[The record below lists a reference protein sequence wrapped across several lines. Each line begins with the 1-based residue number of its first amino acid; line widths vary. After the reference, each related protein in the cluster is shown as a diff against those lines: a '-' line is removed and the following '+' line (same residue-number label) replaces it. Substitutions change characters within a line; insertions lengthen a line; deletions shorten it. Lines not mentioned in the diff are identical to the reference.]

1 MSANL
6 NHEDLLRKI
15 AELEEENQI
24 LVNTTKKLGEDLN
37 RYRLLVDSASD
48 LIHSVT
54 PSGRF
59 LYTNQAWRDTLGYT
73 EEEIR
78 QLSLMDIVDPTC
90 KDKCAGIFNC
100 LIQGEK
106 IDRNTTVFLSGNGD
120 RVIVEGRCTTH
131 FEEGRPLC
139 MTGIFRNLTEQTRRE
154 AALLESE
161 QRYQDLFENSSDL
174 IQIVRPDGK
183 LLYVNQAWRKT
194 FGYSEEEIASL
205 SIFDLISSDCREHC
219 QRTFHQILS
228 GPELHRFTSTFTA
241 RDGRK
246 IIIEGNGIC
255 KFEDGK
261 PVSTQCIFH
270 DVTEK
275 KMLEEELIKAQKLE
289 SLGVLAGG
297 IAHDFNNLL
306 TAILGNIS
314 LARMYTSPGETID
327 KYLDKTEMATLRTQK
342 LTKQL
347 LTFSRGG
354 APVKKVTTLPELIEE
369 STAFV
374 LRGAKSRCS
383 YHFARDL
390 RAVEVDEGQLSQV
403 AQNLVINAHEAMPDG
418 GTITIKA
425 DNRDLAPDEIPSL
438 PPGNYVELIFADQ
451 GSGIPPEIL
460 SRIFDP
466 YFSSKSTGSGLG
478 LAISYSIIKNH
489 GGLITVSSK
498 PGQGTVF
505 TLLLPATLQQP
516 APESKSLNGLQK
528 IDEKRN
534 LKILLMDDNP
544 VVQEVTTTMLT
555 LFGCDVTQAWHGEE
569 ALTLYREAKKNGNH
583 FDLVIM
589 DLTIPGGMGGKETIA
604 ALLAFDPEAK
614 AVVASGY
621 ADDPIM
627 ASHREYG
634 FIGMLAKPFQVN
646 ELSNVIAALV
656 Q

>member
-205 SIFDLISSDCREHC
+205 SIFDLISIDCREHC

-261 PVSTQCIFH
+261 PVSTQCIFQ
-270 DVTEK
+270 T
-275 KMLEEELIKAQKLE
+275 
-289 SLGVLAGG
+289 
-297 IAHDFNNLL
+297 
-306 TAILGNIS
+306 
-314 LARMYTSPGETID
+314 
-327 KYLDKTEMATLRTQK
+327 
-342 LTKQL
+342 
-347 LTFSRGG
+347 
-354 APVKKVTTLPELIEE
+354 
-369 STAFV
+369 
-374 LRGAKSRCS
+374 
-383 YHFARDL
+383 
-390 RAVEVDEGQLSQV
+390 
-403 AQNLVINAHEAMPDG
+403 
-418 GTITIKA
+418 
-425 DNRDLAPDEIPSL
+425 
-438 PPGNYVELIFADQ
+438 
-451 GSGIPPEIL
+451 
-460 SRIFDP
+460 
-466 YFSSKSTGSGLG
+466 
-478 LAISYSIIKNH
+478 
-489 GGLITVSSK
+489 
-498 PGQGTVF
+498 
-505 TLLLPATLQQP
+505 
-516 APESKSLNGLQK
+516 
-528 IDEKRN
+528 
-534 LKILLMDDNP
+534 
-544 VVQEVTTTMLT
+544 
-555 LFGCDVTQAWHGEE
+555 
-569 ALTLYREAKKNGNH
+569 
-583 FDLVIM
+583 
-589 DLTIPGGMGGKETIA
+589 
-604 ALLAFDPEAK
+604 
-614 AVVASGY
+614 
-621 ADDPIM
+621 
-627 ASHREYG
+627 
-634 FIGMLAKPFQVN
+634 
-646 ELSNVIAALV
+646 
-656 Q
+656 